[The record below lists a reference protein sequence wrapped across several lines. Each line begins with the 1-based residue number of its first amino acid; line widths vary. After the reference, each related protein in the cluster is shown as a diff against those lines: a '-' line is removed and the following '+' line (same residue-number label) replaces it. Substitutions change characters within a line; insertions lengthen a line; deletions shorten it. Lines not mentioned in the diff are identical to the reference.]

1 MLDLKPSKQPDERDE
16 VHIHQCSQQSQVVFN
31 HGRVSAPRVF
41 ASTTIVCFLTHVCVL
56 MNRFCEGGEFTNEA
70 RADCLVDDG
79 GLSWGFVS
87 DGFIDFFLV

>member
-41 ASTTIVCFLTHVCVL
+41 ASTTIVCFLTHVC
-56 MNRFCEGGEFTNEA
+56 EGGEFTNEA
-70 RADCLVDDG
+70 RADSLVDG
-79 GLSWGFVS
+79 PGF
-87 DGFIDFFLV
+87 